1 MSSLL
6 AFTGV
11 QLAMALG
18 LFALCVLL
26 MLIILI
32 QKGRGGG
39 LAAAFGGGGGGGG
52 GAFGAKTGDVF
63 TGITVVLAGVYLLAT
78 VVGNYVFRPDLG
90 VVQAATAQPA
100 PGTAPTSGE
109 PTGTPGTMTPV
120 TLPEGAIKLD
130 PNAAATS
137 LGGAVEQAEN
147 ETAKQDGTEPQA
159 GAKSDEAKAPPA
171 VPDAADAAPDG
182 TADAPPGADP
192 EPEGAGAGPEAGGE
206 DQPATQP
213 GAGEETGGEE
223 TGGEQ
228 PEQP

>member
-39 LAAAFGGGGGGGG
+39 LASAFGGGGGGGG

-90 VVQAATAQPA
+90 VVQAATAQSA
-100 PGTAPTSGE
+100 PGAAPTSAG
-109 PTGTPGTMTPV
+109 PTATPGTMTPV

-147 ETAKQDGTEPQA
+147 EAAKQDGTEPQA
-159 GAKSDEAKAPPA
+159 GAQPDEAKSPP
-171 VPDAADAAPDG
+171 AAPDG
-182 TADAPPGADP
+182 AEDAPPGADP
-192 EPEGAGAGPEAGGE
+192 EPEGAGAAPEAGSE
-206 DQPATQP
+206 DQADTQP
-213 GAGEETGGEE
+213 GAGEKTGGEE